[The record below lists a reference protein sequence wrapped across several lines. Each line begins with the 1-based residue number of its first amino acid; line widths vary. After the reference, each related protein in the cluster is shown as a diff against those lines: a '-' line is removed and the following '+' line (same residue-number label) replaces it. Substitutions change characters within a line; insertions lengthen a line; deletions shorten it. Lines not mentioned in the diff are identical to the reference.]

1 MEQWSKGCKIPAVPR
16 NTSPMSVYKLWLLP
30 VWTCFLPL
38 QITLICRLSRRGAA
52 SHYRILLASGI
63 LSELHNR
70 IFCFLKHFLLLFLI
84 MLRFP
89 VNTVSCNYH
98 LQISGYA
105 KLFLKRISFF
115 CEFQMTK
122 NKIIIT

>member
-1 MEQWSKGCKIPAVPR
+1 MEMEQWRRGYEVPAVPR
-16 NTSPMSVYKLWLLP
+16 NTPPISVHQLWFVP

-38 QITLICRLSRRGAA
+38 QLTLICRLSRRRAV
-52 SHYRILLASGI
+52 SHYRVLLASGI

-70 IFCFLKHFLLLFLI
+70 LFCFLKHFLLLSLI

-105 KLFLKRISFF
+105 KLFLKGFSFSVNF
-115 CEFQMTK
+115 R
-122 NKIIIT
+122 

>member
-1 MEQWSKGCKIPAVPR
+1 MEQWRRGYEVPAVPR
-16 NTSPMSVYKLWLLP
+16 NTPLISVHQLWFVP

-38 QITLICRLSRRGAA
+38 QLTLICRLSRRRAV
-52 SHYRILLASGI
+52 SHYRVLLASGI

-70 IFCFLKHFLLLFLI
+70 LFCFLKHFLLLSLI

-89 VNTVSCNYH
+89 VNIVSCNYH

-105 KLFLKRISFF
+105 KLFLKGFFF